1 MSKRK
6 APVWVKVLMLVFLLY
21 SAVKITNLRT
31 QIEEKREELISLSM
45 RVEEYEEANN
55 QLRQEMQNGT
65 TEEDISEIA
74 RMELGYA
81 KPGERIFEDTSS
93 R

>member
-6 APVWVKVLMLVFLLY
+6 APVWVKALMLVILLY

-31 QIEEKREELISLSM
+31 QIEEKREELASLSM
-45 RVEEYEEANN
+45 RVEEYQEVNN

-81 KPGERIFEDTSS
+81 KPGERIFEDTSC

>member
-6 APVWVKVLMLVFLLY
+6 APVWVKALMIVILLY
-21 SAVKITNLRT
+21 AVGKFTNLRS
-31 QIEEKREELISLSM
+31 QIEEKREELASLSM
-45 RVEEYEEANN
+45 RVEEYQEVNN
-55 QLRQEMQNGT
+55 ELRQEMQNGT
-65 TEEDISEIA
+65 TEEDIGEIA

-81 KPGERIFEDTSS
+81 KPGERIFEDTSY